1 MTPISPCGPS
11 RNGSTPMSPR
21 AKWIRDSRRPLRWA
35 VCQPDAERFTDLF
48 RPGRDT
54 TGRGQSDHLDWRP
67 IDRLAQPSV
76 GKVEVQHP
84 EQNVDQ
90 GATNVGRR
98 ATAPDGRKG
107 YETDEIVDTPLRC
120 LTSSSAS
127 RSSAV
132 IGPRR
137 LAANYSINE
146 VVRAEQSHLDGE
158 PIEAPAV
165 RVDAHGNALER
176 PAVSRGH

>member
-1 MTPISPCGPS
+1 
-11 RNGSTPMSPR
+11 
-21 AKWIRDSRRPLRWA
+21 LRWA

-76 GKVEVQHP
+76 GEVEVQHP
-84 EQNVDQ
+84 EQNVEQ

-107 YETDEIVDTPLRC
+107 YETDEIVDTPSEVFDLIVGISELRC
-120 LTSSSAS
+120 H
-127 RSSAV
+127 R
-132 IGPRR
+132 P
-137 LAANYSINE
+137 
-146 VVRAEQSHLDGE
+146 
-158 PIEAPAV
+158 APA
-165 RVDAHGNALER
+165 R
-176 PAVSRGH
+176 S

>member
-1 MTPISPCGPS
+1 MQPDRGLIHRDADEKSLGFIWGIRSLRAGDDDAHFPVWPQS
-11 RNGSTPMSPR
+11 NRQHADVPP

-76 GKVEVQHP
+76 GEVEVQHP
-84 EQNVDQ
+84 EQNVEQ

-107 YETDEIVDTPLRC
+107 YETDEIVDTPSEVFDLIVGISELRC
-120 LTSSSAS
+120 H
-127 RSSAV
+127 R
-132 IGPRR
+132 P
-137 LAANYSINE
+137 
-146 VVRAEQSHLDGE
+146 
-158 PIEAPAV
+158 APA
-165 RVDAHGNALER
+165 R
-176 PAVSRGH
+176 S